1 MGDDQRYGPYGPL
14 PEGDPS
20 SAGEVPGYETPDPGW
35 ASPVPEPPEGGGFP
49 GGPGDPG
56 GAHGDPA
63 GWVPPGWGQPPS
75 PGSGPGSP
83 GWSGTPAGFGEPPL
97 RRRRPAVRVAA
108 LGVTLVLVGAVVLP
122 VVILTGAN
130 SSSSQASALFSQAM
144 AAAGS
149 SAGVQY
155 ASEWTGGGA
164 PTTFSGVAGQNDG
177 TQVVTEPS
185 DFGTEQYDV
194 VLAADQTLY
203 VEGNV
208 AALEDELGVSAGAAP
223 GLAGKWIS
231 LQTADGPYNE
241 EEGGLTVDSEVGIP
255 GFKAGSTEQVTGADG
270 STLTRIDGT
279 VPASDGFPEA
289 TVEVEISPGTDLPST
304 IVVAYDGGGVDT
316 ITYSQWGTA
325 PTVTVPSG
333 AVAWAGLTTS
343 EPPGGYGSGETP
355 TPGSTPSATP
365 TVTASPSAGGS
376 AT

>member
-35 ASPVPEPPEGGGFP
+35 ASPVPEPPGGRGLP
-49 GGPGDPG
+49 GRARRSRWRPWRSGGVGSSRVGPAAIPRERSRLARMVGNPGRVRRTAAPPASPG
-56 GAHGDPA
+56 GAG
-63 GWVPPGWGQPPS
+63 G
-75 PGSGPGSP
+75 GP
-83 GWSGTPAGFGEPPL
+83 
-97 RRRRPAVRVAA
+97 
-108 LGVTLVLVGAVVLP
+108 GVTLVLVGAVVLP

-241 EEGGLTVDSEVGIP
+241 EEGGLTVDFEVGIP